1 MDLENRQISVLKAN
15 KLADA
20 LSGKGLPS
28 PGRILICTP
37 KGEQKTA
44 SGIIIPGSGEKELPR
59 KGVVIQA
66 NHLEIL
72 EPDVVKVGTIIT
84 YGMYAGKEIEFPAN
98 LIPKETSENY
108 KFTILSETEVIYI
121 ETNQ

>member
-1 MDLENRQISVLKAN
+1 MDLENRQISVFKAEQ
-15 KLADA
+15 LAKA
-20 LSGKGLPS
+20 LSGKGTPS

-59 KGVVIQA
+59 KGVVIQS

-72 EPDVVKVGTIIT
+72 EPDTVKEGTIIT
-84 YGMYAGKEIEFPAN
+84 
-98 LIPKETSENY
+98 
-108 KFTILSETEVIYI
+108 
-121 ETNQ
+121 

>member
-1 MDLENRQISVLKAN
+1 MDLENRQISVLKAEQ
-15 KLADA
+15 LANA
-20 LSGKGLPS
+20 LSGKGAPS

-59 KGVVIQA
+59 KGVVIQV
-66 NHLEIL
+66 NNLEL
-72 EPDVVKVGTIIT
+72 LDPHVVKVGTIIT
-84 YGMYAGKEIEFPAN
+84 YGMYAGKEIEFSAN